1 MLNLIVLALTII
13 LLIYFLKKEVLRAP
27 SYIQEGFIDN
37 IEGME
42 QKMKSLEEKEQET
55 RMFCKLLRHNKNQDE
70 MDYMVENTNM
80 KFQNDWE
87 KQNKMINDIKK
98 KIINLKLDKV
108 DSEFIN
114 YNENKNNNK
123 KSFTQRKK
131 QIKMAKNI
139 LKNPPMVNL
148 NINNNL

>member
-1 MLNLIVLALTII
+1 MLHLIILALTII
-13 LLIYFLKKEVLRAP
+13 LLIYFFKKEVLRSP
-27 SYIQEGFIDN
+27 SYIQEDFIDN

-55 RMFCKLLRHNKNQDE
+55 RMFCKLLRNKENQDE

-87 KQNKMINDIKK
+87 KQTKMINDIKK

-108 DSEFIN
+108 DSDFIN
-114 YNENKNNNK
+114 YNDNKNVNK
-123 KSFTQRKK
+123 NSLIKRKK
-131 QIKMAKNI
+131 QIVNAKNI
-139 LKNPPMVNL
+139 LKKPPIVNL